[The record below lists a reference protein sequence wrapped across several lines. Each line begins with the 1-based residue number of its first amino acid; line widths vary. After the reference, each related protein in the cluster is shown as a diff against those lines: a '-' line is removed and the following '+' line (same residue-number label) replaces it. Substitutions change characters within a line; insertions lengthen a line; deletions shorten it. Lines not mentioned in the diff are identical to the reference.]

1 MLDIIYGY
9 QSLLDNID
17 TYIENSKFKKE
28 YLIEQLGVSRATF
41 YNKVKKKNF
50 TIDEMVILSTILFPE
65 EAKAFEIKEA
75 LRISRADS
83 KAGRTRNHKDVIAD
97 VRKKLRT

>member
-1 MLDIIYGY
+1 MLDIVIGY

-28 YLIEQLGVSRATF
+28 YLIEELGVSRATF

-75 LRISRADS
+75 LRASREDS
-83 KAGRTRNHKDVIAD
+83 KSGRTRNHASVI
-97 VRKKLRT
+97 V